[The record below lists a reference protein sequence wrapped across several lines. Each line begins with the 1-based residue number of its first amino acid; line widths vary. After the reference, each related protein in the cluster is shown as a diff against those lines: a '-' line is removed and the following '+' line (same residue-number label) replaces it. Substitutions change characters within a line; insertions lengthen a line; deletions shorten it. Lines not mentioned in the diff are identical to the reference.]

1 MNFLFDTSIDVNR
14 RQFYVL
20 AMGSCIGN
28 LAGFI
33 GNALIFGWNGTT
45 IFCGICMLL
54 MAAGSFIGIKKGQI
68 RYASYLMIAVLSL
81 VEFPALYYIYQ
92 TGTIVYMV
100 LAMVA
105 IAIFIPTGNAIR
117 FAGVVIVADVAAVIL
132 AYMRPLESEKLSKEV
147 VLQST
152 LCSLL
157 IVLLCVF
164 LISILL
170 QMQRQRQ
177 EEEVKKLNEQLKD
190 AADKDAL
197 TGIYNRRYLNQYLGD
212 LILDEKEEF
221 DAVLIDLDFFK
232 HVNDTYGHG
241 FGEEFMLVL
250 KGMNT
255 DEIGKMLEHIRW
267 EYKEFTKH
275 EKNIE
280 CSFSSGVQHYT
291 EGIAVTVLYRLADE
305 KLYAAKERGRNQ
317 DVFDLE

>member
-1 MNFLFDTSIDVNR
+1 MYKRQGHEYTHTIIYYFIDKYIRSDYLDEADLVSSARSIEARCEREKIYNKEQIQSTGCLLYTS
-14 RQFYVL
+14 
-20 AMGSCIGN
+20 
-28 LAGFI
+28 
-33 GNALIFGWNGTT
+33 
-45 IFCGICMLL
+45 
-54 MAAGSFIGIKKGQI
+54 
-68 RYASYLMIAVLSL
+68 
-81 VEFPALYYIYQ
+81 
-92 TGTIVYMV
+92 MV

-117 FAGVVIVADVAAVIL
+117 FAGIVIVADVAAVIL

-197 TGIYNRRYLNQYLGD
+197 TGLYNRRYLNQYLGE

-232 HVNDTYGHG
+232 HVRC
-241 FGEEFMLVL
+241 V
-250 KGMNT
+250 
-255 DEIGKMLEHIRW
+255 
-267 EYKEFTKH
+267 
-275 EKNIE
+275 
-280 CSFSSGVQHYT
+280 
-291 EGIAVTVLYRLADE
+291 
-305 KLYAAKERGRNQ
+305 
-317 DVFDLE
+317 

>member
-81 VEFPALYYIYQ
+81 VEFPILYYIYQ

-117 FAGVVIVADVAAVIL
+117 FAGIVIVADVAAVIL

-197 TGIYNRRYLNQYLGD
+197 TGLYNRRYLSQYLGE

-241 FGEEFMLVL
+241 FGDIVLVEFARLL
-250 KGMNT
+250 
-255 DEIGKMLEHIRW
+255 
-267 EYKEFTKH
+267 TKH
-275 EKNIE
+275 
-280 CSFSSGVQHYT
+280 V
-291 EGIAVTVLYRLADE
+291 
-305 KLYAAKERGRNQ
+305 KE
-317 DVFDLE
+317 

>member
-1 MNFLFDTSIDVNR
+1 
-14 RQFYVL
+14 
-20 AMGSCIGN
+20 
-28 LAGFI
+28 
-33 GNALIFGWNGTT
+33 
-45 IFCGICMLL
+45 
-54 MAAGSFIGIKKGQI
+54 
-68 RYASYLMIAVLSL
+68 
-81 VEFPALYYIYQ
+81 
-92 TGTIVYMV
+92 
-100 LAMVA
+100 
-105 IAIFIPTGNAIR
+105 
-117 FAGVVIVADVAAVIL
+117 
-132 AYMRPLESEKLSKEV
+132 MRPLESEKLSKEV

-197 TGIYNRRYLNQYLGD
+197 TGLYNRRYLNQYLGE

-241 FGEEFMLVL
+241 FGDIILAEFARLLTKHVKNKGIAVRFGGEEFMLVL

-255 DEIGKMLEHIRW
+255 DEIGKMLEHIRR

-305 KLYAAKERGRNQ
+305 KLYTAKERGRNQ
-317 DVFDLE
+317 DVFVLG

>member
-68 RYASYLMIAVLSL
+68 RYASCLMIAVLSL
-81 VEFPALYYIYQ
+81 VEFPTLYYIYQ

-105 IAIFIPTGNAIR
+105 
-117 FAGVVIVADVAAVIL
+117 IL

-177 EEEVKKLNEQLKD
+177 EEVVKKLNEQLKD

-197 TGIYNRRYLNQYLGD
+197 TGLL
-212 LILDEKEEF
+212 
-221 DAVLIDLDFFK
+221 
-232 HVNDTYGHG
+232 
-241 FGEEFMLVL
+241 
-250 KGMNT
+250 
-255 DEIGKMLEHIRW
+255 
-267 EYKEFTKH
+267 
-275 EKNIE
+275 
-280 CSFSSGVQHYT
+280 
-291 EGIAVTVLYRLADE
+291 
-305 KLYAAKERGRNQ
+305 
-317 DVFDLE
+317 

>member
-1 MNFLFDTSIDVNR
+1 MESVC
-14 RQFYVL
+14 Y
-20 AMGSCIGN
+20 
-28 LAGFI
+28 
-33 GNALIFGWNGTT
+33 
-45 IFCGICMLL
+45 
-54 MAAGSFIGIKKGQI
+54 IGIKKGQI

-81 VEFPALYYIYQ
+81 VEFPTLYYIYQ

-117 FAGVVIVADVAAVIL
+117 FAGIVIVADVAAVIL

-197 TGIYNRRYLNQYLGD
+197 TGLYNRRYLNQYLGE

-232 HVNDTYGHG
+232 HVNDNYGHG
-241 FGEEFMLVL
+241 FGDIILVEFARLL
-250 KGMNT
+250 A
-255 DEIGKMLEHIRW
+255 
-267 EYKEFTKH
+267 KH

-317 DVFDLE
+317 DVFDLES

>member
-1 MNFLFDTSIDVNR
+1 M
-14 RQFYVL
+14 
-20 AMGSCIGN
+20 
-28 LAGFI
+28 
-33 GNALIFGWNGTT
+33 
-45 IFCGICMLL
+45 
-54 MAAGSFIGIKKGQI
+54 
-68 RYASYLMIAVLSL
+68 
-81 VEFPALYYIYQ
+81 
-92 TGTIVYMV
+92 
-100 LAMVA
+100 
-105 IAIFIPTGNAIR
+105 
-117 FAGVVIVADVAAVIL
+117 
-132 AYMRPLESEKLSKEV
+132 SKEV

-177 EEEVKKLNEQLKD
+177 EEVVKKLNEQLKD

-197 TGIYNRRYLNQYLGD
+197 TGLYNRRYLSQYLGE

-241 FGEEFMLVL
+241 FGDIVLVEFARLLTKHVKNKGIAVRFGGEEFMLVL

-291 EGIAVTVLYRLADE
+291 EGIAVTILYRLADE

-317 DVFDLE
+317 DVFDLES